1 MERLPQATSSASS
14 ARAETLNRP
23 ARPASVVGLSRCAG
37 CQPSC
42 PVCVTSPIPGR
53 RLGAVNNHGVP
64 QCHYVDR
71 VDSTRG
77 KARPTWVSSRLA
89 VVPGGE

>member
-37 CQPSC
+37 CQ

-89 VVPGGE
+89 VVRRRR